1 MTASINAADGKTTLT
16 LKYTAGSARMQALL
30 EGAAQAL
37 YAQGQT
43 WWTEDEPPP
52 PFEKLTNAQKLGMIS
67 NFVKQSLLAAHR
79 QQLVDSAVGA
89 AKAQAGAQGNIELE

>member
-52 PFEKLTNAQKLGMIS
+52 PFEKLTNAQKLGMI
-67 NFVKQSLLAAHR
+67 NAFVKRTLISIYR
-79 QQLVDSAVGA
+79 DRLVEVAQA
-89 AKAQAGAQGNIELE
+89 EAKAAAEAQSIIEVE